1 MSDDAPI
8 YLDHAAT
15 TPVAPEVVEAMLP
28 YLRGQFGN
36 AASRSHAYGWE
47 AEKAV
52 KKARGQ
58 VAKLIGAKDTEIVFT
73 SGATEA
79 NNLAI
84 KGIMHALPGRRGHI
98 ITTAIEHKAVLD
110 TVRALE
116 REGYSV
122 SIVGVDSDGRVDPK
136 HIEQAITDET
146 VVCSVMLANN
156 ETGTIQPVKEIAET
170 CRERGVVMHCDAV
183 QAAGKVPV
191 LVDELGVDLLSLSA
205 HKMYGPKGIGALYV
219 RARNPKLKLEPII
232 HGGGH
237 ERGLRSGTLP
247 VHQIVGFGEAAA
259 VALREI
265 TEGTEALRQ
274 AALRDLLWET
284 VYEQVEGVRLNGS
297 TEYRLPNIIN
307 LGIEGADAEA
317 MILGMRDL
325 AISTGSACTSSSY
338 EPSHVLSAMEV
349 PAGVM
354 DGSLR
359 ISLGRSTGR
368 EDMEIVVARI
378 VETVRSLRAFCL
390 VV

>member
-1 MSDDAPI
+1 MPDQAPI

-15 TPVAPEVVEAMLP
+15 TPVAPEVIEAMLP
-28 YLRGQFGN
+28 YLTGQFGN
-36 AASRSHAYGWE
+36 AASRSHSYGWE

-58 VAKLIGAKDTEIVFT
+58 VAKLIGAKGTEIVFT

-84 KGIMHALPGRRGHI
+84 KGIMRAQPDRQGHI

-110 TVRALE
+110 TVQALE

-122 SIVGVDSDGRVDPK
+122 SIVGVDGDGRVDPK
-136 HIEQAITDET
+136 AIEDAITDET
-146 VVCSVMLANN
+146 AICSVMLANN
-156 ETGTIQPVKEIAET
+156 ETGTLQSVKEIAAV
-170 CRERGVVMHCDAV
+170 CRMRGVLMHCDAV

-191 LVDELGVDLLSLSA
+191 DVDGLGADILSLSA
-205 HKMYGPKGIGALYV
+205 HKMYGPKGIGAMYL
-219 RARNPKLKLEPII
+219 RTRTPKLRLEPII

-259 VALREI
+259 VASRELA
-265 TEGTEALRQ
+265 ESAEAPRQ
-274 AALRDLLWET
+274 AALRDLLWKT
-284 VYEQVEGVRLNGS
+284 VSEQLDGVRVNGS
-297 TEYRLPNIIN
+297 MEHRLPNIIN
-307 LGIEGADAEA
+307 VGIEGVDAEA
-317 MILGMRDL
+317 MLLGMRDL
-325 AISTGSACTSSSY
+325 AMSTGSACTSSSY
-338 EPSHVLSAMEV
+338 EPSHVLSAMGI
-349 PAGVM
+349 PTGFI

-368 EDMEIVVARI
+368 EDVEFVGSRI
-378 VETVRSLRAFCL
+378 VETVQALRAFRM
-390 VV
+390 V

>member
-28 YLRGQFGN
+28 YLTGQFGN

-58 VAKLIGAKDTEIVFT
+58 VAKLVGAKGTEIVFT

-84 KGIMHALPGRRGHI
+84 KGIMRALPSRRGHI

-110 TVRALE
+110 TVKALE

-122 SIVGVDSDGRVDPK
+122 SIIGVDADGRVDPEA
-136 HIEQAITDET
+136 IEEAITDET
-146 VVCSVMLANN
+146 TICSVMLANN
-156 ETGTIQPVKEIAET
+156 ETGTLQPVREIAAV

-183 QAAGKVPV
+183 QAVGKVS
-191 LVDELGVDLLSLSA
+191 VDVNELGVDLLSLSA

-219 RARNPKLKLEPII
+219 RTRTPKLRLEPII

-237 ERGLRSGTLP
+237 ERGIRSGTLP
-247 VHQIVGFGEAAA
+247 VHQIVGLGEAAS
-259 VALREI
+259 VSS
-265 TEGTEALRQ
+265 TELQKAEEGLRQ
-274 AALRDLLWET
+274 SSLRDML
-284 VYEQVEGVRLNGS
+284 VEIVGNQLEDIRINGS
-297 TEYRLPNIIN
+297 HDHRLPSILNF
-307 LGIEGADAEA
+307 GISGVDSEA
-317 MILGMRDL
+317 MILGMRDI

-338 EPSHVLSAMEV
+338 EPSHVLTAM
-349 PAGVM
+349 GVTSTYI
-354 DGSLR
+354 DGSIR
-359 ISLGRSTGR
+359 ISLGRSTTR
-368 EDMEIVVARI
+368 EQVKYVAARI
-378 VETVRSLRAFCL
+378 VETAQTLRMFPSMQ
-390 VV
+390 